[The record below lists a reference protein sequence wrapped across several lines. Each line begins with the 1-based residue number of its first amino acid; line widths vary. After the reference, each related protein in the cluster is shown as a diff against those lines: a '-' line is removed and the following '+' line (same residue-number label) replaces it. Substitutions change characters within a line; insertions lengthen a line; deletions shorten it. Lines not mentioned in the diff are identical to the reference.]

1 MRRLEKLLPQLR
13 KFGVTSYRETDPD
26 GGSFEVTLGT
36 PAEPNAAKKVVK
48 ADEKEDDDKTPQEKY
63 PKDAA
68 ALALKLVGNR

>member
-26 GGSFEVTLGT
+26 GGSFEVTLG
-36 PAEPNAAKKVVK
+36 PPLEPVAAKKAAPV
-48 ADEKEDDDKTPQEKY
+48 AEKEPEAEVPQEKY

-68 ALALKLVGNR
+68 SLAFVLGGKR